1 MMELDIW
8 LHQTTL
14 GEMVLTALVS
24 MLPVVELR
32 GGIPL
37 GISRGLSLP
46 LAVAAAVVGNMAPVP
61 FLILF
66 TRRVFAWLRRH
77 IPALEGVIARLE
89 RKAEAKRELVLQ
101 YKFWG
106 LLLLVAVPLPGT
118 GAWTGALVAAVMDLR
133 LKSAVPAIFGG
144 VLAAAAIVSGVALGA
159 FSL

>member
-46 LAVAAAVVGNMAPVP
+46 QAIAAAVVGNMAPVP

-66 TRRVFAWLRRH
+66 TRRVFVWLRRH

-89 RKAEAKRELVLQ
+89 KKVEAKKKLVLQ

-144 VLAAAAIVSGVALGA
+144 VLAAAVIVSGVVLGA

>member
-144 VLAAAAIVSGVALGA
+144 VLAAAAVVSGVALGA